1 MHHGTRRQFIRL
13 VGGAAAVWPLTARA
27 QQRDERVRRIGLLI
41 NLAADDPESQA
52 RRAAFQQGL
61 QQLGWT
67 DGRNVR
73 VIARWGAGDA
83 DQIRRSAAELV
94 AIAPDVIVATSSPA
108 LAASQH
114 ATRTVPIVFTSVV
127 DPVGG
132 GFVDSLG
139 QPGGNT
145 TGFTL
150 FEYGLSEKW
159 LELLKQI
166 APSITRAALLR
177 DAATP
182 RIAAGQSA
190 AIQAVAPS
198 LGVELRPAVVRDA
211 HEIERAVTTFAAG
224 SNDGLVVTG
233 SPLTAIHRDLIV
245 ALAAQH
251 RLPAVYPFRYF
262 TTRGGLISYGPDTI
276 EPYRRAAGYVDRI
289 LRGEKLANLPVQ
301 APAKY
306 DLVINLKTAKSLD
319 LRVPP
324 TLLARAN
331 EVIE

>member
-1 MHHGTRRQFIRL
+1 M
-13 VGGAAAVWPLTARA
+13 
-27 QQRDERVRRIGLLI
+27 RRIGLLI

-61 QQLGWT
+61 QQLGWI

-73 VIARWGAGDA
+73 IIARWGAGDA
-83 DQIRRSAAELV
+83 DRIRSSAAELV
-94 AIAPDVIVATSSPA
+94 AIAPDVILATSSPA

-132 GFVDSLG
+132 GFVDSLTR
-139 QPGGNT
+139 PGGNT
-145 TGFTL
+145 TGFAL
-150 FEYGLSEKW
+150 FEYGLSGKW
-159 LELLKQI
+159 LEILKQI
-166 APSITRAALLR
+166 APGVTRAAVLR
-177 DAATP
+177 DAATT
-182 RIAAGQSA
+182 RTAAGQSD

-198 LGVELRPAVVRDA
+198 LGVELSPAVVRDA

-224 SNDGLVVTG
+224 SNDGLVVIG

-262 TTRGGLISYGPDTI
+262 ATRGGLISYGPDSI

-289 LRGEKLANLPVQ
+289 LRGEKPTNLPVQ

-324 TLLARAN
+324 SLLARAD

>member
-1 MHHGTRRQFIRL
+1 M
-13 VGGAAAVWPLTARA
+13 
-27 QQRDERVRRIGLLI
+27 RRIGLLI

-61 QQLGWT
+61 QQLGWI

-73 VIARWGAGDA
+73 IIARWGAGDA
-83 DQIRRSAAELV
+83 DRIRSSAAELV
-94 AIAPDVIVATSSPA
+94 AIAPDVILATSSPA

-132 GFVDSLG
+132 GFVDSLTR
-139 QPGGNT
+139 PGGNT
-145 TGFTL
+145 TGFAL
-150 FEYGLSEKW
+150 FEYGLSGKW
-159 LELLKQI
+159 LEILKQI
-166 APSITRAALLR
+166 APGVTRAAVLR
-177 DAATP
+177 DAATT
-182 RIAAGQSA
+182 RTAAGQSD

-198 LGVELRPAVVRDA
+198 LGVELSPAVVRDA

-224 SNDGLVVTG
+224 SNDGLVVIG

-262 TTRGGLISYGPDTI
+262 ATRGGLISYGPDSI

-289 LRGEKLANLPVQ
+289 LRGEQPTNLPVQ

-324 TLLARAN
+324 SLLARAD

>member
-1 MHHGTRRQFIRL
+1 MRRRDFISL
-13 VGGAAAVWPLTARA
+13 LGGAAITWPLAARA
-27 QQRDERVRRIGLLI
+27 QQTERVRRIGLLI

-52 RRAAFQQGL
+52 RRAAFQQRL

-73 VIARWGAGDA
+73 IIARWGAGDA
-83 DQIRRSAAELV
+83 DQIHRSAAELV
-94 AIAPDVIVATSSPA
+94 AITPDVILATSSPA

-127 DPVGG
+127 DPAGG
-132 GFVDSLG
+132 GFVDSLAR
-139 QPGGNT
+139 PGGNT

-150 FEYGLSEKW
+150 FEYGLSGKW
-159 LELLKQI
+159 LELLKQM
-166 APSITRAALLR
+166 APGVTRAAVLR
-177 DAATP
+177 DAATT
-182 RIAAGQSA
+182 RIAAGQLA
-190 AIQAVAPS
+190 AIQAMAPS
-198 LGVELRPAVVRDA
+198 LGVELSPAVVRDA
-211 HEIERAVTTFAAG
+211 HEIERAVAKFAAG

-233 SPLTAIHRDLIV
+233 SPLAAIHRHLIV
-245 ALAAQH
+245 ALAARH

-262 TTRGGLISYGPDTI
+262 TTGGGLISYGPDSI

-289 LRGEKLANLPVQ
+289 LRGEKPSNLPVQ

-306 DLVINLKTAKSLD
+306 YLVINLKTAKSLD

-324 TLLARAN
+324 SMLARAD